1 MIQPR
6 QNSIGMRHET
16 NNPPAEAQE
25 QRSSVT
31 VCIPRTLPTDCALD
45 K

>member
-6 QNSIGMRHET
+6 ENSIGMRHET
-16 NNPPAEAQE
+16 NNPPAEAQG
-25 QRSSVT
+25 QRSPVS
-31 VCIPRTLPTDCALD
+31 VCIPKTLPTDRALD

>member
-6 QNSIGMRHET
+6 EYSIGMRHET
-16 NNPPAEAQE
+16 NNPPAEAQG
-25 QRSSVT
+25 QQSSVR
-31 VCIPRTLPTDCALD
+31 VYIPKTLPTDCALD